1 MFRISQRI
9 LAEQRAN
16 EKVAQILACTPMI
29 RIESISLEGFLT
41 QTEVCATI
49 LIHSTYA
56 ANCFVSPVCNRDG
69 LRPGT

>member
-16 EKVAQILACTPMI
+16 EKVAQTLVCVLGMGTLW
-29 RIESISLEGFLT
+29 RKQESLVT